1 MILICDSGSTKA
13 SWAILG
19 KDVLQ
24 EFETKGINPLIH
36 DRNQITEV
44 ITDEVIPKLTSAH
57 TIDRVEFFGAG
68 CNAMGISILEPI
80 LNVLFKCSVSC
91 KSDLAGSALA
101 TLGLN
106 QGIVAILGTGSN
118 SGYFTNGELKFKVPA
133 LGYILGD
140 EGSGAYL
147 GKRLLSDFFK
157 HQIPERLSNQLYLD
171 YNISEPKVI
180 EAVYRT
186 PNANKYLA
194 SFAPFISKHI
204 HEAYCLN
211 LVRDS
216 FSEFF
221 NRNICKYLTE
231 SPVPLCFTGSIAS
244 NFESTL
250 KEVSNEFGFNIK
262 TIEQF
267 PIKGLIK
274 YFQNL

>member
-24 EFETKGINPLIH
+24 EFDTKGLNPLIH

-68 CNAMGISILEPI
+68 CNTMGISILEPI
-80 LNVLFKCSVSC
+80 LNVLFKCSVLC
-91 KSDLAGSALA
+91 DSDLVGSAIA
-101 TLGLN
+101 TLGMN
-106 QGIVAILGTGSN
+106 EGIVAILGTGSN
-118 SGYFTNGELKFKVPA
+118 SGYFKNGELIFKVPA

-147 GKRLLSDFFK
+147 GKHLLSDFFK
-157 HQIPERLSNQLYLD
+157 HQIPKDLSDQLALD
-171 YNISEPKVI
+171 YNLMESKVI
-180 EAVYRT
+180 EAVYKI

-194 SFAPFISKHI
+194 SFAPFLSKHI
-204 HEAYCLN
+204 NETYCLN
-211 LVRDS
+211 LVRES

-221 NRNICKYLTE
+221 NRNICNYKTE
-231 SPVPLCFTGSIAS
+231 SPVPLCFTGSIATYFS
-244 NFESTL
+244 PIL
-250 KEVSNEFGFNIK
+250 KEVASDFGFNIE
-262 TIEQF
+262 TIEQY

-274 YFQNL
+274 HFKNL